1 MRTSWRHDLLTMIPT
16 VPSRVPSLRR
26 RLCQARRNAPRR
38 QRAVADDAGASPSSS
53 SSAGDAEPGITPK
66 SALIGS
72 LVGTSRGAGVSFS
85 RRAQIA
91 EATLNLERSGAG
103 EVDLEEGLEG
113 LWRLLY
119 TS

>member
-1 MRTSWRHDLLTMIPT
+1 M
-16 VPSRVPSLRR
+16 
-26 RLCQARRNAPRR
+26 
-38 QRAVADDAGASPSSS
+38 
-53 SSAGDAEPGITPK
+53 
-66 SALIGS
+66 SALVGS
-72 LVGTSRGAGVSFS
+72 NRGADVSFS